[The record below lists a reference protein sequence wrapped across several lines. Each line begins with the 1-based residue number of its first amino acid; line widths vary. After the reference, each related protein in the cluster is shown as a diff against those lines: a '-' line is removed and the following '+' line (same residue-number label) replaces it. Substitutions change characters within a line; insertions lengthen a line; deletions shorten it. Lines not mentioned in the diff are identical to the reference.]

1 MGIFYIFAQKI
12 TKDMEQRLI
21 GREAELKL
29 LNEYINSDRSEF
41 IAVYGRRRVGKTFL
55 IRKAVEDHFAFFMTG
70 MNGVAKGEQL
80 VNFSISLQNIP
91 TPPLCRRSR
100 AGCWHSM
107 PCHNT

>member
-1 MGIFYIFAQKI
+1 MDIFLYLCAENKLHSQFESKLSLRSLALFFAKKKI

-55 IRKAVEDHFAFFMTG
+55 IRKAVEDI
-70 MNGVAKGEQL
+70 L
-80 VNFSISLQNIP
+80 PSS
-91 TPPLCRRSR
+91 
-100 AGCWHSM
+100 
-107 PCHNT
+107 

>member
-1 MGIFYIFAQKI
+1 
-12 TKDMEQRLI
+12 MEQRLI

-29 LNEYINSDRSEF
+29 LNEYINSNRSEF

-80 VNFSISLQNIP
+80 VNFSIALQKY
-91 TPPLCRRSR
+91 T
-100 AGCWHSM
+100 HSTTLQTFKSWLLAFYALSQYIETL
-107 PCHNT
+107 PEGKKVIFID

>member
-1 MGIFYIFAQKI
+1 
-12 TKDMEQRLI
+12 MEQRLI

-70 MNGVAKGEQL
+70 MKELPKAN
-80 VNFSISLQNIP
+80 SLSTSAFPCKNIP

>member
-1 MGIFYIFAQKI
+1 
-12 TKDMEQRLI
+12 MEQRLI

-80 VNFSISLQNIP
+80 VNFQHFPAKNIP

>member
-1 MGIFYIFAQKI
+1 
-12 TKDMEQRLI
+12 MEQRLI

-55 IRKAVEDHFAFFMTG
+55 IRKAVEDHFAFFITG

-80 VNFSISLQNIP
+80 VNFSISLQIYPLHHSSDIQELAAGILCPVTIHRNTSGRQESNIH
-91 TPPLCRRSR
+91 R
-100 AGCWHSM
+100 
-107 PCHNT
+107 

>member
-1 MGIFYIFAQKI
+1 
-12 TKDMEQRLI
+12 MEQRLI

-29 LNEYINSDRSEF
+29 LNEYINSDKSEF

-80 VNFSISLQNIP
+80 VNFSIALQKYIFYFNEHKKSSLKMYK
-91 TPPLCRRSR
+91 TTKSR
-100 AGCWHSM
+100 
-107 PCHNT
+107 P

>member
-1 MGIFYIFAQKI
+1 MGIFSYLCAENKLHSQFESKLSLRSLALFFI

-70 MNGVAKGEQL
+70 MN
-80 VNFSISLQNIP
+80 
-91 TPPLCRRSR
+91 
-100 AGCWHSM
+100 
-107 PCHNT
+107 